1 MNRNLVFYI
10 VVVAI
15 FGSLLWLV
23 FQQGAKLNV
32 VESHTTVVGETNEAA
47 SAESTDRATTSHPGM
62 FVSFIKSLSAN
73 LQHPLSLL
81 LIQIVVIILLS
92 RLLASLVG
100 KIGQPMVIG
109 EIIAG
114 ILLGPSL
121 LGHFWPSVSEFIFR
135 PASLPNLNF
144 LSQLGLILFMFI
156 IGLELDVQLLKHR
169 AHTAVVVSHAS
180 IIIPFTMGVSLAYF
194 LYTQYAPAHISFLA
208 FGLFMGIAM
217 SITAFPVLARILHE
231 RGLTKTPLGSLAITC
246 AAADDVTA
254 WCLLAAVI
262 AIVQAGS
269 FLSAVFTVFLSLVYV
284 IIMLKLVRPW
294 LERLEAQHASTDSL
308 NRMFAVIAFVI
319 LFLSALTTEVIGIH
333 ALFGAFLAG
342 ASMPSH
348 AGFRKLMASR
358 IEDVSLVILLPLFFA
373 FTGLKTQIGLL
384 NDGMSWLVCGLIILV
399 AVAGKFGGSLLA
411 AKFTGQSWSDS
422 FAIGALMNTRG
433 LMELI
438 VLNIGYD
445 LGVLSPKVFT
455 MMVLMALVTTFMT
468 APALYWIERFRW
480 KLESMT
486 AKSLPE
492 RL

>member
-1 MNRNLVFYI
+1 MNRNLIFYTLVI
-10 VVVAI
+10 TV
-15 FGSLLWLV
+15 FGSLLWFV
-23 FQQGAKLNV
+23 FHQGAKLDV
-32 VESHTTVVGETNEAA
+32 LQSAEISPGETSAA
-47 SAESTDRATTSHPGM
+47 PGAQNPEVAPSAGTGVVA
-62 FVSFIKSLSAN
+62 SFISSLFAN
-73 LQHPLSLL
+73 LGHPLSLL
-81 LIQIVVIILLS
+81 LIQIVVIVLLS

-121 LGHFWPSVSEFIFR
+121 LGHFWPQVSEFIFQ

-156 IGLELDVQLLKHR
+156 IGLELDIQLLKHR

-194 LYTQYAPAHISFLA
+194 LYAQYAPPHISFLA

-269 FLSAVFTVFLSLVYV
+269 FLSAVFTVLLSVVYV
-284 IIMLKLVRPW
+284 IAMLKLVRPW
-294 LERLEAQHASTDSL
+294 LERLEAQYASAESL
-308 NRMFAVIAFVI
+308 NRTFAVVAFVV

-348 AGFRKLMASR
+348 AGFRKLLASR

-384 NDGMSWLVCGLIILV
+384 NDGTSWLVCGLIITV

-411 AKFTGQSWSDS
+411 ARFTGQSWSDS

-480 KLESMT
+480 KLDSMT